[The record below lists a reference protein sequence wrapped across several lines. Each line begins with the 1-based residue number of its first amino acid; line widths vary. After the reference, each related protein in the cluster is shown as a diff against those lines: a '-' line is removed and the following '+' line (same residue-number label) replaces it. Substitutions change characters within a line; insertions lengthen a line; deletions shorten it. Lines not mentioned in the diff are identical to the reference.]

1 MRVIDCECGKTLQAA
16 NDDDLA
22 EAVRSH
28 VAEDH
33 PDMDMSDEQA
43 REMVSAQAYDAQDS

>member
-43 REMVSAQAYDAQDS
+43 RELVSSEAYDAADS

>member
-22 EAVRSH
+22 AAVRDH

-33 PDMDMSDEQA
+33 PGMEMSDDQV
-43 REMVSAQAYDAQDS
+43 RELVSSQAYEAQDS

>member
-1 MRVIDCECGKTLQAA
+1 MRVIDCQCGKTLQAA

-28 VAEDH
+28 AAEDH
-33 PDMDMSDEQA
+33 PDMEMSEDDA
-43 REMVSAQAYDAQDS
+43 RQLVASEAYDADD

>member
-1 MRVIDCECGKTLQAA
+1 MRAIDCECGKTLQAA

-22 EAVRSH
+22 EAVRDH

-33 PDMDMSDEQA
+33 PDMDMSGDEAEQ
-43 REMVSAQAYDAQDS
+43 MVGAQAYDAEDS